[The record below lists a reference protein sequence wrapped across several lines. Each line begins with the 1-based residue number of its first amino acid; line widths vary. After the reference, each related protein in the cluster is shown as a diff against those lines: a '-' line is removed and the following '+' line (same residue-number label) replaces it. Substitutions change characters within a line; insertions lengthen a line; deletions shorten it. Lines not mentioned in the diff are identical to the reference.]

1 VSEASEHRG
10 FVIAACG
17 LRAEARIAA
26 RSQQVKAIAGGGGAR
41 RLGGLIQEQIA
52 RGGRAIISFGIA
64 AGLAPGLDAGT
75 CIVGSEVVSEGDRTR
90 YSVTRAWT
98 AELRKRLVGVEF
110 APIGGVDQP
119 LIATAEKLALHGRT
133 QAVAADMESHI
144 AAELAVRHGFPFAV
158 LRVIADPVERE
169 LPPAALVGM
178 RPDGEIDIGA
188 VIASLAKKPTQ
199 LRALMGL
206 AFDTRRAFAELLRC
220 HDLLGPR
227 LGFGDLD

>member
-1 VSEASEHRG
+1 VSEANGHRG

-26 RSQQVKAIAGGGGAR
+26 RGEEVKAIAGGGDAR

-52 RGGRAIISFGIA
+52 RGGKAIISFGIA

-75 CIVGSEVVSEGDRTR
+75 CVVGSEVVSESDRIR
-90 YSVTRAWT
+90 YAVTRSWT
-98 AELRKRLVGVEF
+98 AELRTRLEKVEF
-110 APIGGVDQP
+110 APIAGVDQP
-119 LIATAEKLALHGRT
+119 LVATAEKLALHGRT

-144 AAELAVRHGFPFAV
+144 AAELAARHGLPFTV

-178 RPDGEIDIGA
+178 RPDGEIDIAA

-220 HDLLGPR
+220 QDLIGPR
-227 LGFGDLD
+227 FGLGDLG

>member
-1 VSEASEHRG
+1 VSEGKGHRG

-26 RSQQVKAIAGGGGAR
+26 RSDEVKAIAGGGDAR

-52 RGGRAIISFGIA
+52 RGGKAIVSFGIA

-75 CIVGSEVVSEGDRTR
+75 CVVASEVVSEGDRTR
-90 YSVTRAWT
+90 YAVTRTWT
-98 AELRKRLVGVEF
+98 AELRKRLVRAAF
-110 APIGGVDQP
+110 APVAGVDQP
-119 LIATAEKLALHGRT
+119 LVATAEKLALHGRT
-133 QAVAADMESHI
+133 QAVAADMESHA
-144 AAELAVRHGFPFAV
+144 AAELAARHGLPFAA
-158 LRVIADPVERE
+158 LRVIADPVERQ

-178 RPDGEIDIGA
+178 RPDGEIDIAA
-188 VIASLAKKPTQ
+188 VIAALARNPTQ

-220 HDLLGPR
+220 QDLLGPR
-227 LGFGDLD
+227 FGLGDLG